1 MITLL
6 PETDQRRLGILHLLS
21 RQIGWLTVEE
31 IASQIGASERTVQS
45 DLNYMKK
52 EWGTALSI
60 EVSLKNGVRLS
71 SHSSAAMQ
79 AVTVAMFKRSVAVQ
93 FLKEVILYPDQGL
106 EFYRNLMFVS
116 RSTLIRTLPTINSN
130 LAETGGCIRQIGT
143 RFRLVAKNEQTLRKL
158 LAEFYLEL
166 SPEIMMRRRKDGD
179 YFLPGASMPI
189 DRTRLFDFAQR
200 YIWQNVPSERADLFC
215 LDDAVLAMV
224 TSFVL
229 ISLLRENQGFHAK
242 DAGILR
248 GNLDDQDFRY
258 LQQVFP
264 AIERQ
269 HLTPVLCLLEQILLE
284 PESAEEAEMLHREV
298 ARFYRSLFEQLHLT
312 CDPETQQQLDRVLV
326 MMYSYR
332 KLFPVALS
340 RFPRRMQFL
349 ASTLEQDHPA
359 LHQAIRTELQAFSE
373 RTRVDMSPMLSNLIV
388 KVCYR
393 FPNIARATVLKR
405 VLVVSDS
412 GRIHAEFLA
421 SFLKSLFNGSDFSTI
436 EVTACDLE
444 EYSAPSFQSSAPQYD
459 ILLTT
464 LLPLPNLHLFE
475 TVIQIE
481 DLPSRENLNVLSI
494 AIYGG
499 PATSAAKQPVD

>member
-21 RQIGWLTVEE
+21 RQIEWLTVEE

-45 DLNYMKK
+45 DLNYMKN
-52 EWGTALSI
+52 EWGTVLPI

-79 AVTVAMFKRSVAVQ
+79 AVTVAMFQRSVAVQ
-93 FLKEVILYPDQGL
+93 FLQEVILYPDQGL
-106 EFYRNLMFVS
+106 EFYRSRLFVS
-116 RSTLIRTLPTINSN
+116 RSTLIRILPTINSN
-130 LAETGGCIRQIGT
+130 LAEAGACIRQIGT
-143 RFRLVAKNEQTLRKL
+143 RFRLVAKNEQTIRKL

-166 SPEIMMRRRKDGD
+166 NPEIMMRRRQDGD
-179 YFLPGASMPI
+179 YFLPGASLPI
-189 DRTRLFDFAQR
+189 DRIRLFDFVQR

-229 ISLLRENQGFHAK
+229 VSLLRENQGFHAK
-242 DAGILR
+242 DAGTLR
-248 GNLDDQDFRY
+248 GNLDDQDFHY

-264 AIERQ
+264 ALERQ
-269 HLTPVLCLLEQILLE
+269 YLTPVLCLLEQILLE
-284 PESAEEAEMLHREV
+284 PDSAEEAELLHREV
-298 ARFYRSLFEQLHLT
+298 TRFYQSLFEQLHLT
-312 CDPETQQQLDRVLV
+312 CDSETQLQLDRVLV

-332 KLFPVALS
+332 KLLPIALS
-340 RFPRRMQFL
+340 HFPRRLQFL
-349 ASTLEQDHPA
+349 ASALEQDHPA
-359 LHQAIRTELQAFSE
+359 LHQVFRAALQTFSE

-393 FPNIARATVLKR
+393 FPNIARATIPKR

-421 SFLKSLFNGSDFSTI
+421 SFFKSLFNGLDFSTI
-436 EVTACDLE
+436 EVTAFDLE
-444 EYSAPSFQSSAPQYD
+444 EYSASSSQSLAQQYD
-459 ILLTT
+459 ILVTT
-464 LLPLPNLHLFE
+464 LLPLPNVRLFE

-481 DLPSRENLNVLSI
+481 DLPSRESLTAFSKAL
-494 AIYGG
+494 YGD
-499 PATSAAKQPVD
+499 PTA

>member
-21 RQIGWLTVEE
+21 RQTGWLTVEE

-45 DLNYMKK
+45 DLNYMKN
-52 EWGTALSI
+52 EWGTVLPI

-79 AVTVAMFKRSVAVQ
+79 AVTVAMFQRSVAVQ
-93 FLKEVILYPDQGL
+93 FLQEIILYPDQGL
-106 EFYRNLMFVS
+106 EFYRSRLFVS
-116 RSTLIRTLPTINSN
+116 RSTLIRILPTINSN
-130 LAETGGCIRQIGT
+130 LAETGSCIRQIGT
-143 RFRLVAKNEQTLRKL
+143 RFRLVAKNEQSLRKL

-166 SPEIMMRRRKDGD
+166 NPEIMMRRRQEGD
-179 YFLPGASMPI
+179 FFLPGASQPI
-189 DRTRLFDFAQR
+189 DRIRLFDFVQR
-200 YIWQNVPSERADLFC
+200 YIRQNIPSERADLFC

-229 ISLLRENQGFHAK
+229 ISLVRENQGFHAK
-242 DAGILR
+242 DADTLR
-248 GNLDDQDFRY
+248 GELGDPDFHY

-264 AIERQ
+264 ALERQ

-284 PESAEEAEMLHREV
+284 PDSAEEADLISREV
-298 ARFYRSLFEQLHLT
+298 TRFYRSLFERLHLT

-326 MMYSYR
+326 MIYSYR
-332 KLFPVALS
+332 KLFPIALS
-340 RFPRRMQFL
+340 HFPRRMQFL
-349 ASTLEQDHPA
+349 ASALEQDHPA
-359 LHQAIRTELQAFSE
+359 LHQVFRAELQAFSE
-373 RTRVDMSPMLSNLIV
+373 RTQVDMLPMLCNLIV

-393 FPNIARATVLKR
+393 FPSIARATVLKR

-444 EYSAPSFQSSAPQYD
+444 EYCAPSFQSSAPQYD

-499 PATSAAKQPVD
+499 PAASAAKQPVD